1 MLTATKSFSALL
13 NRVRDI
19 VARTFPVEA
28 TNFTARVSNLRWENV
43 DSKFYS
49 DPEIHKDYKTKGKTL
64 SARLV
69 GTVSII
75 DNTSKRVIARE
86 VGYPL
91 SLVPHITSKQAFIIG
106 GKDVQVVNQLRLKPG
121 TYTRYMA
128 DNNVETF
135 INTPG
140 GGYRVQ
146 FDRERK
152 IFRIRVGQSTYVYLY
167 PILMGM
173 GVPEEQLRK
182 IWGGEIMSVNRM
194 YNRPDEMAKLYKK
207 LRPYATQPKDKQE
220 LADAVIAFFKSKP
233 LDADITK
240 LTLGSPY
247 SRIEPKVLVA
257 ASEKA
262 LKLAQGKVKADDTE
276 NLAYKSIHSVEDFI
290 PEKVERA
297 VPSIRRAIT
306 RELNRR
312 QFLQRKNKVMDAVPP
327 SLFTTPVLAF
337 FTQSE
342 FTRYSDQNNPLDMA
356 SVNTLT
362 TTLGEG
368 GISSVHAVTDR
379 LRTVHPSHAGVLDPL
394 ATPEGCFDRE
404 TEVMVRDGWVSW
416 PEATGDMFYA
426 CLDDDGKLF
435 YSKPDDMVVFDH
447 DGEMYGFRSATTEY
461 LVTPEHRI
469 WSRPFDRGLKYRFE
483 SAQDVHGKQ
492 RKVRCGGHG
501 PYQGTY
507 EDSWFF
513 LPGVKKGSNA
523 QKEAGP
529 FWLEDWADFLGW
541 WLSEGSLDS
550 PYKTVITQRES
561 VHREECEAI
570 SELLDD
576 MGLSWNYSVKA
587 FQIHSKQLT
596 AYLKQFGKCNKKF
609 IPEDAFEWPTY
620 AKKRL
625 LDSLMAGDGR
635 KGRTGR
641 SGNGYCSTSKRLAE
655 DVQRLAFDLGIST
668 RITFEPDDREEHYL
682 GCWIVH
688 LHYRDERQT
697 GPPVLPERCEQW
709 KRDPN
714 SGQYIRHY
722 SGKVYCA
729 QVPGGRLYVRRNGKG
744 GHWSGNTR
752 IGITGHLSTGARKIG
767 NDLGLV
773 VIDPKTGREI
783 TKKIF
788 DLEDKAVAFYDQ
800 YDFTGKKPRPTSM
813 KVKARV
819 RGELKEIPANQV
831 DYVFADPSRF
841 FGIVSNAIPFLHTN
855 SPNRALMASRH
866 LEQAV
871 PLSDPDVPSV
881 QAKFGK
887 DGFETVTGKLLSSKS
902 PVTGTV
908 TAIRKS
914 SIIIRDNTGKTHT
927 IKLHDHYPLNSNAF
941 LHERPIVNKGQ
952 RVKKGDILADS
963 DFTRQGALAMGK
975 TLRTAFI
982 PYKGYNFEDGVVV
995 SESAAQKL
1003 TSTHKHE
1010 MRLDM
1015 DQTISVSLTK
1025 LLALFP
1031 TYTETLDRA
1040 KYGPDGVIRKGSTL
1054 LPEELVIPAVRKVK
1068 VHEDFDYSKLHKA
1081 LKNQWLD
1088 VSVKWD
1094 GHGPAEVVDVVR
1106 TRGFVS
1112 VYVKTHEQL
1121 EVGDKLSHR
1130 AGGKGIV
1137 TAILPDGEMYKDNR
1151 GNTID
1156 LLYNPA
1162 SVLGRANPGQLL
1174 EAAAG
1179 KVAEKTKKPYL
1190 VNNFGDPGNALKSV
1204 QAAMRKAGVTD
1215 LEDIYDPTTNK
1226 KIPNINVGTI
1236 HFIKLRHQVSKKLS
1250 ARGTDSYTHDETPA
1264 RVTGKRAN
1272 PLAIGTMELYSLLSG
1287 GGTAFLRDAATIK
1300 SSKNDEYWRAVQLGL
1315 PLPSVK
1321 TPFIVDKFTT
1331 YMKGAGIDL
1340 KQEGT
1345 KLKALPLIDKEIKIQ
1360 SNGEVTSPGVVKAN
1374 DLSPEAGGL
1383 FDRALTGG
1391 YDGNYWNHIELESTI
1406 PNPLMDDAI
1415 VAILA
1420 PKIKKR
1426 EFNQIVN
1433 GTLFVTPDGKL
1444 STESKG
1450 NKGGG
1455 DGLKVM
1461 LDKIDVKSEMRK
1473 ARKEV
1478 RSLRGVKRD
1487 MVTKKLRFLRA
1498 LDEFGLSAADAYLNK
1513 LVPIIP
1519 AKFRPIYPNPDGS
1532 LNVSD
1537 PIHGYREVILINNQ
1551 IKDLKKL
1558 GVDDKNIAPL
1568 RAQLYGAV
1576 RGLVGLQEPLTRN
1589 KNFRG
1594 FLSTIK
1600 GKQNKFGLFQGRV
1613 LKRRQDLTG
1622 RSTIIPDP
1630 KLGIDD
1636 VKLPDEMAF
1645 VIYRPYIMQKLRAL
1659 GHLPLSAREMIE
1671 KRDPIA
1677 RAALVE
1683 VMKERPV
1690 LLNRAPT
1697 LHKFG
1702 ILSFNPTLTSGK
1714 AIKINPLVVGGFNA
1728 DFDGD
1733 AMQVHV
1739 PVSEDARREAVTKLK
1754 PSSNLFSPRDDTLVH
1769 GPSKEMLLGIYL
1781 MTKPEG
1787 RPKPARSY
1795 AAVLARYK
1803 SGKSTVNQAMRVG
1816 SKTVCAGQ
1824 IILNDALPQEI
1835 RPGYITVDKRK
1846 LMLLLSDIARKKP
1859 QISGQ
1864 VITKVKDLGNKYVT
1878 EIGFSVGLKDLEFPY
1893 AERDK
1898 ILAQAA
1904 KDSKRVGF
1912 AAAYGAAGDKL
1923 EAFMKKE
1930 LAQSNRFV
1938 IGSTTSGAFGKANQ
1952 VMQTIATP
1960 VAVTDHEGKVIPIPI
1975 KKSLAEGMDI
1985 GSYWSIIPGSRKGL
1999 VDKGLS
2005 TADTGAFGKMLIA
2018 ATVDTMISMRD
2029 CGTTG
2034 GITMKVVDPEALDR
2048 VVARGAY
2055 KGKVTTPALIRTLKG
2070 RGKKTIIVRSPLHC
2084 KAQRGICAKC
2094 FGLLENGQFPT
2105 NGYHIGTL
2113 AGQTISEPMT
2123 QQTLRTFHT
2132 GGTIGGG
2139 TVGFPRL
2146 KQILEMPTNVR
2157 GKATLTK
2164 IRGKVNSIKKS
2175 AAGGWD
2181 VVVDDMNHFVPQEQ
2195 GLGVRVGAR
2204 VRAGDKLSLGGV
2216 VKPQELLEATNDI
2229 RLVQDRIIDDMNNE
2243 VFGPS
2248 GIRVKRKILETA
2260 IQPMT
2265 NRAEVSDPGDA
2276 DIEFGVHSGDIVQL
2290 NKLDNMNRKLLAR
2303 KKRPVQYTP
2312 TLLSIRKVPQYHD
2325 DFIGQLVAEK
2335 PHRTLKMAPSLA
2347 SQSDIGPSGHP
2358 IATYAFGRYFN
2369 VKPRQNLKKTAE
2381 EIVEDLDEA
2390 TAIFPEIDEEQ
2401 VPTLAPEV
2409 SEAVQSLMTTLGVVS
2424 ENSDGDVDILR

>member
-1 MLTATKSFSALL
+1 MLTATESFSALL

-43 DSKFYS
+43 DPKFYS
-49 DPEIHKDYKTKGKTL
+49 DPEIHKDFKTKGKTL

-69 GTVSII
+69 GTVSIV

-86 VGYPL
+86 TGYPL

-182 IWGGEIMSVNRM
+182 IWGGEIISVNRM

-207 LRPYATQPKDKQE
+207 LRPYAPQPKDKKE

-257 ASEKA
+257 ASEKT

-297 VPSIRRAIT
+297 VPMIRRAIT

-394 ATPEGCFDRE
+394 ATPEG
-404 TEVMVRDGWVSW
+404 
-416 PEATGDMFYA
+416 
-426 CLDDDGKLF
+426 
-435 YSKPDDMVVFDH
+435 
-447 DGEMYGFRSATTEY
+447 
-461 LVTPEHRI
+461 
-469 WSRPFDRGLKYRFE
+469 
-483 SAQDVHGKQ
+483 
-492 RKVRCGGHG
+492 
-501 PYQGTY
+501 
-507 EDSWFF
+507 
-513 LPGVKKGSNA
+513 
-523 QKEAGP
+523 
-529 FWLEDWADFLGW
+529 
-541 WLSEGSLDS
+541 
-550 PYKTVITQRES
+550 
-561 VHREECEAI
+561 
-570 SELLDD
+570 
-576 MGLSWNYSVKA
+576 
-587 FQIHSKQLT
+587 
-596 AYLKQFGKCNKKF
+596 
-609 IPEDAFEWPTY
+609 
-620 AKKRL
+620 
-625 LDSLMAGDGR
+625 
-635 KGRTGR
+635 
-641 SGNGYCSTSKRLAE
+641 
-655 DVQRLAFDLGIST
+655 
-668 RITFEPDDREEHYL
+668 
-682 GCWIVH
+682 
-688 LHYRDERQT
+688 
-697 GPPVLPERCEQW
+697 
-709 KRDPN
+709 
-714 SGQYIRHY
+714 
-722 SGKVYCA
+722 
-729 QVPGGRLYVRRNGKG
+729 
-744 GHWSGNTR
+744 TR

-767 NDLGLV
+767 NDLGLR
-773 VIDPKTGREI
+773 VISPKTGKEL

-788 DLEDKAVAFYDQ
+788 DLEDKAVAFHDQ
-800 YDFTGKKPRPTSM
+800 YDFTGKTPRPTSL

-831 DYVFADPSRF
+831 DFVFADPSRF

-908 TAIRKS
+908 MAIRKS
-914 SIIIRDNTGKTHT
+914 SIIIRDTTGKTHT
-927 IKLHDHYPLNSNAF
+927 VKLHDHYPLNSNAF
-941 LHERPIVNKGQ
+941 LHERPIVSKGQ
-952 RVKKGDILADS
+952 RVKKGDTLADS

-975 TLRTAFI
+975 TLRTAFM

-995 SESAAQKL
+995 SESASKKL
-1003 TSTHKHE
+1003 TSVHKHE
-1010 MRLDM
+1010 LRLDM
-1015 DQTISVSLTK
+1015 DPTISVSLTK

-1031 TYTETLDRA
+1031 TYTETLDRS
-1040 KYGPDGVIRKGSTL
+1040 KYGPDGVISKGSVL
-1054 LPEELVIPAVRKVK
+1054 QPENLVIPAVRRVK

-1081 LKNQWLD
+1081 LKNQWID

-1094 GHGPAEVVDVVR
+1094 GHGPAEVINVVK
-1106 TRGFVS
+1106 TRGFIS
-1112 VYVKTHEQL
+1112 VYVKTHDQL

-1137 TAILPDGEMYKDNR
+1137 TAILPDNEMYQDTK

-1162 SVLGRANPGQLL
+1162 SILGRANPGQLL

-1190 VNNFGDPGNALKSV
+1190 VNNFADPGKALSSV
-1204 QAAMRKAGVTD
+1204 QAAMRDAGLSDV
-1215 LEDIYDPTTNK
+1215 EEIYDPTTNK
-1226 KIPNINVGTI
+1226 KIPNINVGNI

-1264 RVTGKRAN
+1264 RVSGKKAN

-1315 PLPSVK
+1315 PLPSVR

-1340 KQEGT
+1340 QQQGT
-1345 KLKALPLIDKEIKIQ
+1345 KLKALPLIDKEIQVQ

-1415 VAILA
+1415 VAVLA

-1433 GTLFVTPDGKL
+1433 GTLFVTPDGRL
-1444 STESKG
+1444 STDSKG

-1455 DGLKVM
+1455 DGLKVL

-1478 RSLRGVKRD
+1478 RTLRGARRD

-1498 LDEFGLSAADAYLNK
+1498 LNEFGLSAADAYLNK
-1513 LVPIIP
+1513 LVPVIP

-1551 IKDLKKL
+1551 IKDLKKM

-1636 VKLPDEMAF
+1636 VKIPDEMAF

-1671 KRDPIA
+1671 KKDPIA

-1702 ILSFNPTLTSGK
+1702 VLSFKPTLTSGK

-1787 RPKPARSY
+1787 RPKSARSY
-1795 AAVLARYK
+1795 ADVLSRYK
-1803 SGKSTVNQAMRVG
+1803 QGKITVNQAMKVG
-1816 SKTVCAGQ
+1816 AKTVCAGQ
-1824 IILNDALPQEI
+1824 VILNDSLPKEF
-1835 RPGYITVDKRK
+1835 RPGYIVVDKKR
-1846 LMLLLSDIARKKP
+1846 LMLLLSEIARKKP

-1878 EIGFSVGLKDLEFPY
+1878 EVGFSVGLKDLEFPY

-1904 KDSKRVGF
+1904 KVSKRVGF
-1912 AAAYGAAGDKL
+1912 AAAYGAAGNKL
-1923 EAFMKKE
+1923 EAHMKKQ

-1938 IGSTTSGAFGKANQ
+1938 IGSTTSGAFGKPNQ
-1952 VMQTIATP
+1952 VMQTIASP
-1960 VAVTDHEGKVIPIPI
+1960 VAVTDHEGKVIPIPV
-1975 KKSLAEGMDI
+1975 KKSLAEGLDI

-2034 GITMKVVDPEALDR
+2034 GITMPIVDPDALDR
-2048 VVARGAY
+2048 VVAKGAY

-2070 RGKKTIIVRSPLHC
+2070 RGKKTIVVRSPLHC

-2132 GGTIGGG
+2132 GGAIGGG
-2139 TVGFPRL
+2139 SLVGFPRL

-2157 GKATLTK
+2157 GKATLAK
-2164 IRGKVNSIKKS
+2164 IRGKVKSIKKS

-2181 VVVDDMNHFVPQEQ
+2181 VVVEDMNHFVPQEQ

-2229 RLVQDRIIDDMNNE
+2229 RRVQDHIISDMNNE

-2260 IQPMT
+2260 LQPMT

-2276 DIEFGVHSGDIVQL
+2276 DIEFGVHSGDVVQL
-2290 NKLDNMNRKLLAR
+2290 NKLDNMNRKLLAK
-2303 KKRPVQYTP
+2303 KKRPIQYTP
-2312 TLLSIRKVPQYHD
+2312 TLLSIRKVPQYHE

-2347 SQSDIGPSGHP
+2347 AQSDIGPSGHP

-2369 VKPRQNLKKTAE
+2369 VKPRQNLKKTADE
-2381 EIVEDLDEA
+2381 LVDDLDVA
-2390 TAIFPEIDEEQ
+2390 TATLSEVEEEQ
-2401 VPTLAPEV
+2401 VPNLTPEV
-2409 SEAVQSLMTTLGVVS
+2409 SEAVQSLMTTLGVVA
-2424 ENSDGDVDILR
+2424 ETSDGDVDIS